1 MRGDVGEVAGRDEED
16 SGSGQPEAP
25 PVLNLRTKKQP
36 KKGGERPHKKAQR
49 QAAIHQKRATS
60 HNNKATDTN
69 VHPSSRARTR
79 QVTFEDE
86 NNVSEDDI
94 VQTVEPTPPTRNLR
108 KRKATEL
115 VEEDEQGEMGEG
127 LENREDRA
135 VLVVE
140 MELVAHALAHGI
152 IEGMRIFRDGGA
164 FKRRR
169 G

>member
-36 KKGGERPHKKAQR
+36 KKGGERPRKKAQR

-60 HNNKATDTN
+60 HNNKAADTN

-79 QVTFEDE
+79 A
-86 NNVSEDDI
+86 EDDI
-94 VQTVEPTPPTRNLR
+94 VQTVEPTPPTRNPR

-115 VEEDEQGEMGEG
+115 VEEDEQGELEEG